1 MDDSKIVDLFW
12 ERSESAIEE
21 TDKKYGKYCEYIAD
35 RILENE
41 QDSLEVK
48 NDTYIAAWNTIPP
61 KRPDPLKHYIGAL
74 CRNFAINRRKEQKRH
89 KREGNMPLV
98 LDELAEC
105 IPDKES
111 GATMVDSLVLQD
123 ALDRFVLSLKKREQK
138 AFLLRYW
145 YACTVAEVASE
156 LSIKESH
163 AAVILLRTRKSLKEF
178 LEREG
183 FTV

>member
-74 CRNFAINRRKEQKRH
+74 CRRFA
-89 KREGNMPLV
+89 
-98 LDELAEC
+98 
-105 IPDKES
+105 
-111 GATMVDSLVLQD
+111 
-123 ALDRFVLSLKKREQK
+123 
-138 AFLLRYW
+138 
-145 YACTVAEVASE
+145 
-156 LSIKESH
+156 
-163 AAVILLRTRKSLKEF
+163 
-178 LEREG
+178 
-183 FTV
+183 